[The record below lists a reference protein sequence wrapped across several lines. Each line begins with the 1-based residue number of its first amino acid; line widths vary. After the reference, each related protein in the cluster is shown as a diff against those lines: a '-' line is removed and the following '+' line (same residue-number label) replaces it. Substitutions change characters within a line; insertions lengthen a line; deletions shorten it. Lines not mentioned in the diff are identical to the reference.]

1 MAADLEPT
9 VVPSRDVGR
18 DDVGRDDV
26 GRQDDRLSHDV
37 PEAAWPQGFR
47 VHTGHAGLLEDGR
60 DDLTILVSDG
70 PATSAAV
77 FTRSRFAGP
86 SIELSRAAGQGG
98 RARGVVILSRNA
110 NVATGATGMAD
121 AVEVRDRVAA
131 IVGIAVD
138 QLLIASTGVIGR
150 HYPMPA
156 VRQHLDTVTWPPA
169 SADFAAAARAIMTTD
184 TRMKLHTSRVGD
196 ARIVGIAKGVGMI
209 EPDMATMLAFVCTD
223 AAIDPEQLDQV
234 FRRVV
239 DRTFN
244 SVSIDTDTSTSD
256 TAAIFAN
263 GLAGPV
269 DAMAFEE
276 ALTSVCLGLVR
287 DIASDG
293 EGAGRLI
300 VVEVS
305 GARDDVQA
313 KRVGKSIVNSP
324 LVKTMVHGADPNWG
338 RVTMAIGK
346 CQDDLDIVP
355 DLVRIAFGGIEVF
368 PDEPDARALTAVVSH
383 LRSDEVRIGVE
394 LGIADGTWTVYGCDL
409 TEGYVRLN
417 SSYTT

>member
-1 MAADLEPT
+1 MPAEQENGRRHGWPT
-9 VVPSRDVGR
+9 
-18 DDVGRDDV
+18 
-26 GRQDDRLSHDV
+26 
-37 PEAAWPQGFR
+37 GFGI
-47 VHTGHAGLLEDGR
+47 HTGHAGLQDDGR
-60 DDLTILVSDG
+60 DEVTILVSEV
-70 PATSAAV
+70 PATCAAV

-86 SIELSRAAGQGG
+86 SIELSREAGRG
-98 RARGVVILSRNA
+98 RNARGVVVLARNA
-110 NVATGATGMAD
+110 NVATGAAGAAD
-121 AVEVRDRVAA
+121 ALEIRDRVAS
-131 IVGIAVD
+131 IVGIPV
-138 QLLIASTGVIGR
+138 QELMIASTGVIGR
-150 HYPMPA
+150 RYPMPA
-156 VRQHLDTVTWPPA
+156 LRKHLDAVQWPVEQ
-169 SADFAAAARAIMTTD
+169 SEFNAAARAITTTD
-184 TRMKLHTSRVGD
+184 TYPKLHAAQVGE

-223 AAIDPEQLDQV
+223 AAIDPAQLDLI

-256 TAAIFAN
+256 MAAIFAN
-263 GLAGPV
+263 GLAGRV
-269 DAMAFEE
+269 DADAFEA
-276 ALTSVCLGLVR
+276 ALSQVCLALVR

-300 VVEVS
+300 VVDVS
-305 GARDDVQA
+305 GARDDAQA

-355 DLVRIAFGGIEVF
+355 DRVRIAFGGIEVF
-368 PDEPDARALTAVVSH
+368 PDEPDAPALTAVVSH

-394 LGIADGTWTVYGCDL
+394 LGIARGSWTVYGCDL
-409 TEGYVRLN
+409 TEGYVRIN